1 MDQFYVTLP
10 SNASM
15 NIFPNNKK
23 SNYTTQF
30 NTPIVLDGNYEVAL
44 ANITC
49 TPNIINDLGYIN
61 IKNLHEVYPFLPKNF
76 DVPIK
81 LDNVKNLQDKIN
93 IEMQEM
99 ISIIQFGLNS
109 KMFILLE
116 KPADYYTMLSG
127 RIPVFYNFSEQHD
140 PTAKYYIPK
149 QFNENFD
156 LEIEK
161 EKEVTFQ
168 NNYVVLTRDQFFD
181 FVDGQYDLSYYP
193 LFSVYQNSIT
203 NDKFF
208 EDFMNYYEEKTLNPS
223 LKNERYDITLAAI
236 KKINENLSK
245 SIQFAGLITIRAEVY
260 NNKIKLISNIPLFL
274 QASGIIKDLVFK
286 NEMILLDTFYPMPGN
301 LNLIKYGIIYCDIVQ
316 EQIVG
321 EEYRQVLQI
330 IPLNSTESSQV
341 LSNNLDLQYVPVKS
355 NYITSINIS
364 IKSLTGD
371 YIKFDDDFI
380 YTIVKLHFRKIL

>member
-15 NIFPNNKK
+15 NIFPDNKK